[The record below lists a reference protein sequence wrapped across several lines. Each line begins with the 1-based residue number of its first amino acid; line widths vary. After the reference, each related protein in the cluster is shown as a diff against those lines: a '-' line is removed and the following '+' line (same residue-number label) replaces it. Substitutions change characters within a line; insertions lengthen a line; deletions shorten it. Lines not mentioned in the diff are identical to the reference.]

1 LKADK
6 NLTKLAKHYTSEN
19 YTSGNYLTEIYL
31 AEQIVA
37 KRDHPNQAIID
48 QPIPM
53 VLLHSCGQRF
63 RFSVDRAWVKYLP
76 QLFNDWEGVQKH
88 RFNNLSCSLVVCLG
102 PGVDP
107 TAWQIQQEHAF
118 YQLSKAVST
127 PPCTSAGPHPG
138 ELPTL
143 IADGTQD
150 EIAAALARTRLDLL
164 PPRLRLPLLALGAT
178 LLAIPLELPLAPL
191 FLLVLLAGG
200 RCFGRAGT
208 SLVRHRRLNVDVLD
222 ALAVVLHSIEGFFFG
237 PALMLTMIEGGE
249 SIRDATARIAHA
261 STRSLKAD
269 MHRQVTLRRGPDI
282 LTLELADVQKGDVV
296 LIFAGDQVPVDG
308 TVLMGQSS
316 LDVRSLT
323 GESVPRF
330 VETGDEVLASSV
342 LLEGSLEIATTAIGD
357 DTRAGQIAQ
366 LLQDAPVCDSR
377 VGNYAAQVADR
388 FVLPTLGLSLLTF
401 GLWGSLSQAASL
413 LMLDLGTGLRV
424 SVPTAILASLNGAAS
439 RGILIRSGRA
449 LEALAEVDVVVFDK
463 TGTLTTGEPALLHIE
478 ILDARYNADD
488 LLQLAASAE
497 QGLNHPIALAITA
510 AAQGQ
515 GLAMLPVQDWR
526 CEIGR
531 GVCAQQEGRRVL
543 VGNRRLLREEG
554 IDPPPLSRKPELRI
568 ATPIMV
574 AVDGRLAGVLY
585 VADQLRP
592 DAIELLEALKQRGI
606 SSHLLTGDAEAVAL
620 QVGGQLGLSRSQIH
634 AEALPDIKAEV
645 VRRLKAEGHRVA
657 FVGDGINDSAA
668 LAYADVAVS
677 FRHGSDMA
685 RETAEIVLGGGQIS
699 QLLEAYELA
708 RFSFA
713 VVRQNILLVAV
724 PNLTALV
731 IGVFLPIPA
740 LLAILINNGSCII
753 AALNALRPLRH
764 GSVQAHGP
772 SLAAA
777 EPSNLPDNPPAAPA
791 PSKSQ
796 EPLNLRALAQRLGV
810 SSQQLVA
817 KRHKPDFSSWTAR
830 QDPQQLAWRYEP
842 IERFFHLEESLS
854 PQG

>member
-1 LKADK
+1 MKVD
-6 NLTKLAKHYTSEN
+6 
-19 YTSGNYLTEIYL
+19 NYLAEHYSTENYL

-37 KRDHPNQAIID
+37 KQTYPGRTVANPSK
-48 QPIPM
+48 PM
-53 VLLHSCGQRF
+53 VLLHGCGRRF
-63 RFSVDRAWVKYLP
+63 RFYIDKAWIKYLP
-76 QLFNDWEGVQKH
+76 QLSDNWEGVQKH
-88 RFNNLSCSLVVCLG
+88 RFNNFSCSLVVCLE

-107 TAWQIQQEHAF
+107 LAWQRQQEQTF
-118 YQLSKAVST
+118 FQLSIAVSKAAF
-127 PPCTSAGPHPG
+127 PSAELYGG
-138 ELPTL
+138 ELPPL

-164 PPRLRLPLLALGAT
+164 PPRLRLPLVALGAT

-191 FLLVLLAGG
+191 LVLVLLAGG

-269 MHRQVTLRRGPDI
+269 LHRQVTLRRGSEI
-282 LTLELADVQKGDVV
+282 LTLELVDVQKGDVV
-296 LIFAGDQVPVDG
+296 MIFAGDQVPVDG
-308 TVLMGQSS
+308 TVVMGQSS

-388 FVLPTLGLSLLTF
+388 FVLPTLGLSLLSF

-478 ILDARYNADD
+478 ILDARYNSDD

-510 AAQGQ
+510 AAKEQ

-531 GVCAQQEGRRVL
+531 GVSAQQGGRTVL

-592 DAIELLEALKQRGI
+592 DSIELLEALKQRGI

-620 QVGGQLGLSRSQIH
+620 QVGAQLGLSRSQIH

-708 RFSFA
+708 RFSFS
-713 VVRQNILLVAV
+713 VVRQNIALVAV

-740 LLAILINNGSCII
+740 LLAILINNGSCIV

-764 GSVQAHGP
+764 GNVQANRP

-777 EPSNLPDNPPAAPA
+777 EPNNPAPTPPAPTQ
-791 PSKSQ
+791 SEQ
-796 EPLNLRALAQRLGV
+796 QLNLRALAQRLGV

-817 KRHKPDFSSWTAR
+817 RRNRPDFSSWAAR

-842 IERFFHLEESLS
+842 LKRFFHLEESLS